1 MFWLLIAPWAR
12 FAGYTSLSCSETWPP
27 FTGENCDEARWF
39 IIWPYTNISAPAADT
54 GDVEPLARFTTSSRL
69 FLGYQL
75 FALRSLLRERDT
87 ALSSPIYVKALRVAL
102 SNINDESQAH
112 GQPPSGIF
120 SRAQ

>member
-1 MFWLLIAPWAR
+1 LFWLLIVPWAR

-69 FLGYQL
+69 FLGYL
-75 FALRSLLRERDT
+75 FICVTFALARAR
-87 ALSSPIYVKALRVAL
+87 
-102 SNINDESQAH
+102 H
-112 GQPPSGIF
+112 GLEFAYLCQGTSCGLK
-120 SRAQ
+120 